1 MKQWMNCEDDDDC
14 LGGKYR
20 KLIHNIITHNNGLY

>member
-1 MKQWMNCEDDDDC
+1 MNCEDDNDC
-14 LGGKYR
+14 LGGKFR